1 MVLSLAPFLSPSEM
15 TTIFGHD
22 LLNDSSQ
29 LSGFLDLMSD
39 ESKPFECVAD
49 VSEAKESMRQLMRS
63 PEWSKHPV
71 VVASHD
77 LCETPSLQQQDE
89 LLEWSDTAF
98 EAEIQ
103 AFMGDPE

>member
-1 MVLSLAPFLSPSEM
+1 M
-15 TTIFGHD
+15 TAIFGHD

-49 VSEAKESMRQLMRS
+49 VSEAKESMRQLVRS
-63 PEWSKHPV
+63 PEWSKHLV

-77 LCETPSLQQQDE
+77 ISEAPTRPQPDE
-89 LLEWSDTAF
+89 FLEWSDTAF

-103 AFMGDPE
+103 AFLKDRA